1 MKNPRRSTS
10 NPLPVTFVEFGI
22 IKEHHIQRNS
32 NKMRQ
37 EKQPKKGE
45 EYPTLYLRFEQVKTI
60 HEALKNLLNL
70 LN

>member
-37 EKQPKKGE
+37 EKQPKKE
-45 EYPTLYLRFEQVKTI
+45 KEKEKDQK
-60 HEALKNLLNL
+60 K
-70 LN
+70 